1 VSKVIVNVAELRSKS
16 GNEAVNDLRDFLKE
30 KLQAD
35 IDVSGDELALSF
47 DEEKGKV
54 LSRSYLR
61 MLLRKF
67 LHKTELK
74 EDFRVIAGKESS
86 LVIKEKKV
94 FEVEE

>member
-1 VSKVIVNVAELRSKS
+1 MSKVIVNVAELRSKS

>member
-47 DEEKGKV
+47 DEEKGKAV
-54 LSRSYLR
+54 SRSYLR